1 MATHITN
8 MRRFVAL
15 SVTATLLAAVQPVPA
30 GAQTCPAG
38 GLAQDSVAAGVA
50 APRPLG
56 LATPPLPVP
65 NGVRG
70 SVATIRVVVD
80 TTGRA
85 VRDSILVC
93 GLKDRGYAKRLAA
106 AVAAVMFQ
114 PARAAGRPIAGATV
128 LTYRF

>member
-1 MATHITN
+1 
-8 MRRFVAL
+8 MRRFVSL
-15 SVTATLLAAVQPVPA
+15 SAAATLVAAAVLPESA
-30 GAQTCPAG
+30 RAQTCPAE
-38 GLAQDSVAAGVA
+38 GLAPDSVAAGEE

-70 SVATIRVVVD
+70 SIATLRVVVAPS
-80 TTGRA
+80 GRA
-85 VRDSILVC
+85 VKDSILVC

-106 AVAAVMFQ
+106 AVAKISFQ
-114 PARAAGRPIAGATV
+114 PARADGRPVAGTTV